1 MSIYQPSVF
10 SGLAQTGSG
19 ILGSV
24 GSGLAGALGNA
35 VAGALGGGVV
45 GSIANGAINYGANI
59 AIGKVA
65 QNINN
70 LGFKAD
76 QRLEQFLTTNLTDL
90 GLGAYGSSNADN
102 NALLFAGGLSLKEM
116 RQIIELADGKNLSH
130 SNFFLL
136 EISDPYGNGATE
148 GIQPHLSKFNLF
160 TQSLDLNPIETTGDP
175 IQIGSA
181 TVNIPTQSGL
191 TEMNLTVLD
200 DRYGT
205 IKRWAKQKQAMSTPS
220 DGSVMPAVYR
230 TFAVRIIYGTNK
242 AYDDFYNERYTMEL
256 AGTQIQLS
264 RTDQGLETISI
275 RLTQESTFMPTRY

>member
-24 GSGLAGALGNA
+24 GSGLAGALGGA
-35 VAGALGGGVV
+35 VSNALGGGVV
-45 GSIANGAINYGANI
+45 GSIANGAINYGANL
-59 AIGKVA
+59 AIGKLA

-70 LGFKAD
+70 LGFEAD
-76 QRLEQFLTTNLTDL
+76 QSLDRFLTTNLTDI
-90 GLGAYGSSNADN
+90 GLGAYGSSSADN

-116 RQIIELADGKNLSH
+116 RQIIELADGKNLAR

-136 EISDPYGNGATE
+136 EISEPYASDATA
-148 GIQPHLSKFNLF
+148 GTQPHLNKFNLF
-160 TQSLDLNPIETTGDP
+160 TQTLDLNPIEITADP

-181 TVNIPTQSGL
+181 TLNSPTQSGL

-205 IKRWAKQKQAMSTPS
+205 IKRWAKQKQAMAMPS
-220 DGSVMPAVYR
+220 DGTVMPVVYR
-230 TFAVRIIYGTNK
+230 TFSVRVIYGTNK
-242 AYDDFYNERYTMEL
+242 AYEGFYNEKYVMEL

-264 RTDQGLETISI
+264 RTEQGLENIAI
-275 RLTQESTFMPTRY
+275 RLVQESTFMPTRF